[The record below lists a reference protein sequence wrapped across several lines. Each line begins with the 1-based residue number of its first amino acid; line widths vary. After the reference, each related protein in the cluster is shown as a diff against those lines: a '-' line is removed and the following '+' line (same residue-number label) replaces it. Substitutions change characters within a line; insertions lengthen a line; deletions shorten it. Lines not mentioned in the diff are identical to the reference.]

1 MMQHEPNDSPDRLE
15 MAKNRNKKIEIT
27 PIAIS
32 KIPHIDYK
40 GLDDKQNQALYSLA
54 QTVLQIA
61 LTENNSN
68 EVAVTCSLD
77 NDDIEDVIGISL
89 GDEHGV
95 DVCSD
100 TVSYHLI
107 VSSSRCAVV
116 VLHNHPSTQTLSMED
131 LVFFLSYPSIR
142 LMIVI
147 TNQGNIH
154 YIYKDDDFSY
164 EKARVLFNEI
174 QEGLDKESNWKEIYM
189 AGLTYLA
196 RCSEVGLYYR

>member
-1 MMQHEPNDSPDRLE
+1 MMKLDSDGLPDKLE
-15 MAKNRNKKIEIT
+15 MAKKRDKKIDIT
-27 PIAIS
+27 PVAIS
-32 KIPHIDYK
+32 KLPHIDYK
-40 GLDDKQNQALYSLA
+40 GLDGKQNQALFSLA

-61 LTENNSN
+61 MTENNSN

-77 NDDIEDVIGISL
+77 NENIEDVIGISF

-107 VSSSRCAVV
+107 VSSTNCAVV

-131 LVFFLSYPSIR
+131 LMFFLSYPTVR
-142 LMIVI
+142 LMIVV

-154 YIYKDDDFSY
+154 YVCKDDDFSY
-164 EKARVLFNEI
+164 ENARNLFNETC
-174 QEGLDKESNWKEIYM
+174 EELNEKSTWKEIYM
-189 AGLTYLA
+189 AGLSFLA